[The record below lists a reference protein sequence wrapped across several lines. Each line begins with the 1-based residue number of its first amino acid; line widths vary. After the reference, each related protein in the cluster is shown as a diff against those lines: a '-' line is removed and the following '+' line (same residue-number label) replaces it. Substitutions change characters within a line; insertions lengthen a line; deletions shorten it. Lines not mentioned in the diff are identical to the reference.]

1 MYHSSLAGRVACAE
15 KEGEGERKRSG
26 ERDGGSSWAD
36 LAAPEQVIQ
45 CNDNTQNNI
54 L

>member
-1 MYHSSLAGRVACAE
+1 MAGRLACAE
-15 KEGEGERKRSG
+15 KGEGERKRG
-26 ERDGGSSWAD
+26 GKDGGSSWAE